1 MKIKAFK
8 CDTCGGLSEGAKYFY
23 DGRGSMYNFDIARS
37 EYSRNVSQCACSD
50 ECLLKAI
57 IAWNADADERE
68 GKAEEVLAKAEQVEE
83 KTVRLEGILPC

>member
-8 CDTCGGLSEGAKYFY
+8 CDICGGLSEKAKYFY
-23 DGRGSMYNFDIARS
+23 DGLGSMYSFDIARS

-68 GKAEEVLAKAEQVEE
+68 EKAEELLAKAQPVEE
-83 KTVRLEGILPC
+83 KTLVPNGIQPN